1 MSKNNGLSLVEELQS
16 ITDDL
21 RLSIVDSDATILELK
36 KLSTK
41 SPRTTRATRA
51 SSGKAELNQQT
62 AELVCLAMEEYK
74 ALVENKIGSHPK
86 TTMEDKEGM
95 ADFLTYIWSLAGR
108 KGEFKSFR
116 NSILIPV

>member
-41 SPRTTRATRA
+41 STTRTSRRTN
-51 SSGKAELNQQT
+51 SSSNGKLNQAT
-62 AELVCLAMEEYK
+62 ADQVVESMIEYK
-74 ALVENKIGSHPK
+74 ALVEDSLKGHPK
-86 TTMEDKEGM
+86 TTMQEKRGM
-95 ADFLTYIWSLAGR
+95 ADFLTFIWQLSGR
-108 KGEFKSFR
+108 KGEFKSYP
-116 NSILIPV
+116 NSILIPA